1 MTFKQESTAQKVH
14 QHRLQRALFISLLAI
29 QPMVE
34 EEGVHIHSSYAVR
47 SGAFDQ
53 FYHYDAVDPTKRQK
67 IERINKKY
75 ALNTL

>member
-14 QHRLQRALFISLLAI
+14 QHRMQRTLFISLLAI

-34 EEGVHIHSSYAVR
+34 EEGVHIHSSYAVS
-47 SGAFDQ
+47 SGVFDQ
-53 FYHYDAVDPTKRQK
+53 FYHYEIDPTKREK

-75 ALNTL
+75 ALNPL